1 MPTVRLLTPADL
13 DAMVALRAEA
23 LLDSPWAFTG
33 SPGEPRD
40 AEVVRGSIDPPRSFV
55 VGAFDDAAPHN
66 APPHNAP
73 PHNGEKAQAGTLLA
87 SAGIVNDQR
96 AKRAHVALIW
106 GVYVTPRA
114 RGTGTGRAVVS
125 KAIEIARA
133 MKGVTTI
140 QLACSDNSTA
150 AAALYKSLGFVH
162 WGTEPDAIRVGG
174 KVYNELHMSL
184 PNP

>member
-13 DAMVALRAEA
+13 DSLVALRAEA

-33 SPGEPRD
+33 SPDEPRD
-40 AEVVRGSIDPPRSFV
+40 AEIVRTSINPPHNAV
-55 VGAFDDAAPHN
+55 VGAFDDESGAAG
-66 APPHNAP
+66 A
-73 PHNGEKAQAGTLLA
+73 LLA
-87 SAGIVNDQR
+87 SAGIVHDQR

-114 RGTGTGRAVVS
+114 RGRGTGRAVVS
-125 KAIEIARA
+125 RAVEVARA

-140 QLACSDNSTA
+140 QLACSENSTA
-150 AAALYKSLGFVH
+150 AAALYRSLGFVH

-174 KVYNELHMSL
+174 KSYNELHMSL

>member
-13 DAMVALRAEA
+13 DALVALRAEA

-40 AEVVRGSIDPPRSFV
+40 AEVVRTSINPPHSAV
-55 VGAFDDAAPHN
+55 VGAFDDERGAAG
-66 APPHNAP
+66 A
-73 PHNGEKAQAGTLLA
+73 LLA
-87 SAGIVNDQR
+87 SAGIVHDQR

-114 RGTGTGRAVVS
+114 RGNGTGRAVVS
-125 KAIEIARA
+125 RAVEVARA

-140 QLACSDNSTA
+140 QLACSENSTA
-150 AAALYKSLGFVH
+150 AAALYRSLGFIH
-162 WGTEPDAIRVGG
+162 WGTEPDAIHVGG
-174 KVYNELHMSL
+174 KSYNELHMSL